1 MMADVRTV
9 KLEEITPD
17 VHNANVGTE
26 RGRYM
31 LDHSLRQYGAGRS
44 ILVDREGRVI
54 AGNKTLEVA
63 GEIGLEDVIIVQTDG
78 TQLVAVQRTD
88 LDLEDGDA
96 ARLLAYA
103 DNQASKT
110 GLAWD
115 AAAIELDLSEGL
127 DLSGMFKDFEID
139 GILGIIE
146 GEDYSDLD
154 RQLDD
159 LEGMQEIDI
168 RIVVAAKFRGQVVE
182 WLANGEAKTSPGMG
196 KGVLRRCGLL

>member
-1 MMADVRTV
+1 MAQTEVEVRTA
-9 KLEEITPD
+9 KLDEITPD
-17 VHNANVGTE
+17 VRNANAGTE
-26 RGRYM
+26 RGRYT

-44 ILVDREGRVI
+44 ILVDKEGRVI

-103 DNQASKT
+103 DNRASET

-115 AAAIELDLSEGL
+115 PEAIQFDLGEGL
-127 DLSGMFKDFEID
+127 DLGDMFRTEEIAEVLGDISGVVFPEYDESIAD
-139 GILGIIE
+139 E
-146 GEDYSDLD
+146 VEY
-154 RQLDD
+154 
-159 LEGMQEIDI
+159 LECPE
-168 RIVVAAKFRGQVVE
+168 
-182 WLANGEAKTSPGMG
+182 
-196 KGVLRRCGLL
+196 CGHKWPK